1 VEKLFI
7 KVKTSM
13 SQTSNDHF
21 SETEIRPE
29 ELMSKEAE
37 LFEADVRKLLTRRSE
52 FVRVA
57 CPGCGREERVYL
69 FEKMGQSYDH
79 CTACET
85 VFVNPRPTPELLEE
99 YYTNSTYYTYW
110 NSVIFP
116 SSEAVRREKIFKP
129 RAERLVSIVD
139 HYGLQVKRFLEVGA
153 GFGTFCEE
161 VGKLGLF
168 ENIVAIEPT
177 PGLAESCRNRGI
189 EVIQKPIEFVDL
201 KNHQVDVIACFEVIE
216 HLFSPAD
223 FIQQCERLLAS
234 AGLLILT
241 CPNIKGF
248 DILMLQEISDSVD
261 PEHLNYFHPESLSKL
276 VERHGFKVLE
286 SQTPGRLD
294 AELVRKK
301 ALSGEYDLSP
311 HPFLKRVLLD
321 DWDQIGIAFQDF
333 IAGNGYSSHM
343 WIVAQK
349 Y

>member
-1 VEKLFI
+1 
-7 KVKTSM
+7 M
-13 SQTSNDHF
+13 PQTSNDHF
-21 SETEIRPE
+21 RETDIRPQ

-37 LFEADVRKLLTRRSE
+37 LFEADIRNLMSRRGE
-52 FVRVA
+52 FVRIA
-57 CPGCGREERVYL
+57 CPGCGREESVYL
-69 FEKMGQSYDH
+69 FEKMGQTYDR

-85 VFVNPRPTPELLEE
+85 VFINPRPTPELLQE

-110 NSVIFP
+110 SSVIFP
-116 SSEAVRREKIFKP
+116 RSEAVRREKIFKP
-129 RAERLVSIVD
+129 RAERLVSIID

-161 VGKLGLF
+161 IGKLGRFDSIL
-168 ENIVAIEPT
+168 AIEPT
-177 PGLAESCRNRGI
+177 PGLADSCRKRGI

-201 KNHQVDVIACFEVIE
+201 KNHQVDVVASFEVIE
-216 HLFSPAD
+216 HLFSPAG
-223 FIQQCERLLAS
+223 FIRQCERLLPS

-248 DILMLQEISDSVD
+248 DILMLQEVSDSVD

-276 VERHGFKVLE
+276 VERHGFRVLE

-301 ALSGEYDLSP
+301 ALSGEYDLCA

-321 DWDQIGIAFQDF
+321 DWEKSGIAFQEF
-333 IAGNGYSSHM
+333 LAGNGYSSHM

-349 Y
+349 L